1 MSTPI
6 IRRLFGAAVTAATLL
21 TIAGSPALAAEQAV
35 KLYTIVT
42 EKDQTTVALT
52 AEDAALTDAGAISK
66 ALTDR
71 GSLTLWHYAVRKAT
85 DGELEQAPREKISV
99 RAQGVLRVE
108 PYRTPLRV
116 VAPGK

>member
-1 MSTPI
+1 MSKPI
-6 IRRLFGAAVTAATLL
+6 IRRLFGVAATAAMLTLV
-21 TIAGSPALAAEQAV
+21 AAPALAAEQAV

-42 EKDQTTVALT
+42 DKDETTVALT
-52 AEDAALTDAGAISK
+52 AEDAALTDAAAISK

-99 RAQGVLRVE
+99 RSQGVLRVE
-108 PYRTPLRV
+108 PYSTPLRV
-116 VAPGK
+116 VAPAK